1 MSNSIGELTV
11 RDVNHFYKAGKLQ
24 VPVLH
29 DINLHIGKSEFI
41 SLCGTSGSGKST
53 LLNLMAGLTR
63 PEQGTIHVNGEE
75 ISKFNENQLCLF
87 RRRCLGFVFQSFNLL
102 PNLTAVENVELP
114 LVFSGVS
121 PRMRRKKAIEI
132 LNRVGLENREH
143 HKPNELSGGQQQRVS
158 IARALVN
165 EPGIVLADEPTGNL
179 DTATEEEILQ
189 LMRQMNR
196 ESGTTFV
203 IVTHDQEVASQS
215 DRTIFLRDGYIQQ

>member
-11 RDVNHFYKAGKLQ
+11 RDVNHFYKAGKFQ

-121 PRMRRKKAIEI
+121 PRVRREKAIAM
-132 LNRVGLENREH
+132 LNQVGLENREH

-203 IVTHDQEVASQS
+203 IVTHDQEVANQS

>member
-11 RDVNHFYKAGKLQ
+11 RDVNHFYRAGKLQ

-132 LNRVGLENREH
+132 LKRVGLENREH

>member
-11 RDVNHFYKAGKLQ
+11 RDVNHFYRAGKLQ

-121 PRMRRKKAIEI
+121 PRMRRKKALEI
-132 LNRVGLENREH
+132 LKRVGLENREH

>member
-121 PRMRRKKAIEI
+121 PRERRKKAIEI